1 MLWTNSF
8 WKTIRFKIRS
18 AMVDKDC
25 KCKSCKCGSMSME
38 ELISNINDQTKPF
51 VEEQYDGYIIRTFDP
66 SYPEHLYK
74 WHSDPEDRVIEV
86 LEDSDW
92 RFQYD
97 NELPTPLI
105 IGVDI
110 KIPTGV
116 IHRILPGTSDLKIKI
131 YKV

>member
-1 MLWTNSF
+1 
-8 WKTIRFKIRS
+8 
-18 AMVDKDC
+18 
-25 KCKSCKCGSMSME
+25 MSME
-38 ELISNINDQTKPF
+38 ELISNIDDQTKPF
-51 VEEQYDGYIIRTFDP
+51 VEEQYDDYIIRTFDP

-105 IGVDI
+105 VGVDI

-116 IHRILPGTSDLKIKI
+116 IHRILPGTTNLKIKI